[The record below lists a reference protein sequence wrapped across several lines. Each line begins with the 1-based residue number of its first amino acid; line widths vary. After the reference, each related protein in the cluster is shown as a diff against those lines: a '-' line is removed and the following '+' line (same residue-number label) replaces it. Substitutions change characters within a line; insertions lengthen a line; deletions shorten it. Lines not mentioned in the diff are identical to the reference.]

1 MQYDGLI
8 GKQVPLK
15 EFYNPIQAKL
25 KIKEEVDEAEGS
37 EKRFYLE
44 GIMLQGDKIN
54 QNKRRYPVSEIR
66 KAVDFMNNE
75 IKQGN
80 DILGEV
86 DHPDQLNIN
95 LDRVSHVITK
105 IWMDGSDAIGRL
117 KILRTPAGAIIE
129 SLLKEGIKLGESSRG
144 TGNVDNN
151 GNVSDF
157 EIVTIDIVA
166 RPSAPDAYPKS
177 VYEALNS
184 KRGAIIEDLSKTV
197 SNIKDDPK
205 AQEHLAREL
214 INWINSLK
222 A

>member
-129 SLLKEGIKLGESSRG
+129 SLLKEGIKLGVSSRG

-166 RPSAPDAYPKS
+166 RPSAPDAYPRS

-184 KRGAIIEDLSKTV
+184 KRGTIIEDLSKTV
-197 SNIKDDPK
+197 NNIKNDPK
-205 AQEHLAREL
+205 AQEHLAKEL

>member
-1 MQYDGLI
+1 VKGTS
-8 GKQVPLK
+8 VP
-15 EFYNPIQAKL
+15 EKL
-25 KIKEEVDEAEGS
+25 KTMYHVC
-37 EKRFYLE
+37 L
-44 GIMLQGDKIN
+44 KIFFN
-54 QNKRRYPVSEIR
+54 SPKLLDAV
-66 KAVDFMNNE
+66 VDFLEKNPDRRIFLPINE

-129 SLLKEGIKLGESSRG
+129 SLLKEGIKLGVSSRG